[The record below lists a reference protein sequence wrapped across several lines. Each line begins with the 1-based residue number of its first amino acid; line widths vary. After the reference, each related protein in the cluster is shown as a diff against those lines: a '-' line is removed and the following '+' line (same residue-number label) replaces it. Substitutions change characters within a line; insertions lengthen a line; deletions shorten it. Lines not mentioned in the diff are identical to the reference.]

1 MSLEKT
7 IKNLIDYKID
17 LDNKI
22 DDIVLKI
29 SSLETYDDIIKS
41 AELLLK
47 YAKKANKIHN
57 IICDLDEI
65 ERDDDN
71 E

>member
-7 IKNLIDYKID
+7 IKNLIDYKMD
-17 LDNKI
+17 LDDKLT
-22 DDIVLKI
+22 DIALKI
-29 SSLETYDDIIKS
+29 PSLETYNEIIEN

-47 YAKKANKIHN
+47 YAKRTNKIHN

-65 ERDDDN
+65 ERDDNN

>member
-1 MSLEKT
+1 MNLEKT
-7 IKNLIDYKID
+7 IKNLIDYKMD

-22 DDIVLKI
+22 NDIALKI
-29 SSLETYDDIIKS
+29 PSLETYNEIIEN

-47 YAKKANKIHN
+47 YSKKANKIHN

-65 ERDDDN
+65 ERDDNN

>member
-22 DDIVLKI
+22 NDITLKI
-29 SSLETYDDIIKS
+29 LNLETYDDIIKNT
-41 AELLLK
+41 ELLLK
-47 YAKKANKIHN
+47 YAKRANKIHN
-57 IICDLDEI
+57 MICDLDEI
-65 ERDDDN
+65 ERADN
-71 E
+71 NE

>member
-1 MSLEKT
+1 MNLEKT
-7 IKNLIDYKID
+7 IKNLIDYKMD

-22 DDIVLKI
+22 NNIALKI
-29 SSLETYDDIIKS
+29 SGLETYDEIIENAK
-41 AELLLK
+41 ELLK
-47 YAKKANKIHN
+47 YAEKANKIHN
-57 IICDLDEI
+57 MIYDLDEI

>member
-1 MSLEKT
+1 MSLEKA
-7 IKNLIDYKID
+7 IKNLIDYKMD

-22 DDIVLKI
+22 NNIAYSI
-29 SSLETYDDIIKS
+29 SNLETYTEIIKN

-47 YAKKANKIHN
+47 YSKRANKIHN